1 MIDFIHI
8 KTQNLIPVEALKA
21 ECWER
26 RELTDGTV
34 YWLHKH
40 REASLLYY
48 PQTGKWTIKGKI
60 VTWLHDTQVANVDD
74 LYGTDLQGFVNEI
87 NAYLQSLVE
96 APMLDILVWETYRID
111 YCFNIKTPYVSE
123 YLNVMNEG
131 FRMSN
136 TGSRVNYPEEK
147 GLSGSSYIKTKG
159 DYQVNELRN
168 YVLNFYDKY
177 ERLEY
182 LRRRGGRIAEDD
194 WELARDVLRLEVQC
208 GFIFIKTLCGDL
220 GITRR
225 FGDLLSYEVAYC
237 AEGLIYRR
245 VFKANENQDFFTYQT
260 AKSLLKKQRKA
271 LEVLERSAEHHQIT
285 DSKYAHGRKQIQ
297 KAGIFPFAFLKKGSG
312 VEVLENPLKLIL
324 RKMTGI
330 GAMEECV

>member
-8 KTQNLIPVEALKA
+8 KTQNLVPVEELKA
-21 ECWER
+21 EYWEK

-34 YWLHKH
+34 YWLHKF
-40 REASLLYY
+40 REASLRYY

-60 VTWLHDTQVANVDD
+60 MTWLHDTQVANVDD
-74 LYGTDLQGFVNEI
+74 LYGADIQGFVNEI

-96 APMLDILVWETYRID
+96 APMVDICEWETYRID

-177 ERLEY
+177 DRLEY

-225 FGDLLSYEVAYC
+225 FGDLLSYDVANK
-237 AEGLIYRR
+237 AEQMIYRR
-245 VFKANENQDFFTYQT
+245 VFKADANQDFVAYQM
-260 AKSLLKKQRKA
+260 AKKRLGKQRKA
-271 LEVLERSAEHHQIT
+271 LEVLERSAEHHRIT
-285 DSKYAHGRKQIQ
+285 DSKADYGRKQIQ
-297 KAGIFPFAFLKKGSG
+297 KAGIFPFAFLKKECG
-312 VEVLENPLKLIL
+312 VEVLANPLRLIWDKLVA
-324 RKMTGI
+324 I
-330 GAMEECV
+330 GAVEECA

>member
-1 MIDFIHI
+1 M
-8 KTQNLIPVEALKA
+8 
-21 ECWER
+21 
-26 RELTDGTV
+26 
-34 YWLHKH
+34 
-40 REASLLYY
+40 
-48 PQTGKWTIKGKI
+48 
-60 VTWLHDTQVANVDD
+60 TWLHDTQVANVDD
-74 LYGTDLQGFVNEI
+74 LYGADIQGFVNEI

-96 APMLDILVWETYRID
+96 APMVDICEWETYRID

-177 ERLEY
+177 DRLEY

-225 FGDLLSYEVAYC
+225 FGDLLSYDVANK
-237 AEGLIYRR
+237 AEQMIYRR
-245 VFKANENQDFFTYQT
+245 VFKADANQDFVAYQM
-260 AKSLLKKQRKA
+260 AKKRLGKQRKA
-271 LEVLERSAEHHQIT
+271 LEVLERSAEHHRIT
-285 DSKYAHGRKQIQ
+285 DSKADYGRKQIQ
-297 KAGIFPFAFLKKGSG
+297 KAGVFPFAFLKKECG
-312 VEVLENPLKLIL
+312 VEVLANPLRLIWDKLVA
-324 RKMTGI
+324 M
-330 GAMEECV
+330 GAVEECA

>member
-1 MIDFIHI
+1 MIDFIHL
-8 KTQNLIPVEALKA
+8 KTQNFVPVEALKP
-21 ECWER
+21 EYWKK
-26 RELTDGTV
+26 RELEDGTV
-34 YWLHKH
+34 YWLHRY

-60 VTWLHDTQVANVDD
+60 MTWLHDTQVANIDD
-74 LYGTDLQGFVNEI
+74 LYEMDLHRFVNEI
-87 NAYLQSLVE
+87 NDYLQKLVE
-96 APMLDILVWETYRID
+96 VPMLDILAWETYRID
-111 YCFNIKTPYVSE
+111 YCFNIKTPYVSD
-123 YLNVMNEG
+123 YLDVMNEG

-177 ERLEY
+177 DRLEY
-182 LRRRGGRIAEDD
+182 LCRRGGRIAGDD

-208 GFIFIKTLCGDL
+208 GFVFIKELCEKL
-220 GITRR
+220 NISRA
-225 FGDLLSYEVAYC
+225 FGDLLSYKVAYY
-237 AEGLIYRR
+237 AEVMIYRR
-245 VFKANENQDFFTYQT
+245 VFKASADQDYFAYQT
-260 AKSLLKKQRKA
+260 AKKRLGKQRKA
-271 LEVLERSAEHHQIT
+271 LEVLERSAEHHRVT

-312 VEVLENPLKLIL
+312 VEVLENPLRLIWDKLVA
-324 RKMTGI
+324 I
-330 GAMEECV
+330 GAAEECA

>member
-177 ERLEY
+177 DRLEY

-271 LEVLERSAEHHQIT
+271 LEVLEWSAEHHRVT

-312 VEVLENPLKLIL
+312 VEVLENPLKMIL
-324 RKMTGI
+324 QKIAAI
-330 GAMEECV
+330 GAVEECA